1 MTTRSAGV
9 GPLVGL
15 GLLLAAGPARAEETV
30 IPLVGQVPDDGLD
43 HFFVEF
49 ELPAGIVEIEV
60 RHDDLSPINVLDWGL
75 DDPDGFRGWG
85 GGNAEPAVVGPLA
98 ASRSYVPGPLPAGTW
113 AVVVGKARIDDPPG
127 QYSIEVVLRDAAET
141 PTLAPQPERMAYAH
155 APALVDEPRW
165 YAGDFHVHSRESGDA
180 RPDLDEIATL
190 ARESGLDF
198 VVISDHNT
206 HTGQDFFAD
215 AQGRNP
221 DVLLV
226 PGVEFTTYAGHANG
240 IGATIW
246 VDHKLGQPGVTIEG
260 AAQAYRDQGALFA
273 INHPALDLGPL
284 CIGCAWE
291 HALDPG
297 LVDAV
302 EIATGGLEP
311 FAGQFSAPAILFWDD
326 LCATGHHVT
335 AIGGSDDHKAG
346 VDLGPFESPL
356 GNATTMV
363 YAERLDVPS
372 IVDGVHAART
382 VVKLQGPQDPMVVLS
397 VDAELDGDT
406 IRADTAVL
414 TATITGAD
422 GQHVRLVRGG
432 NEEGLVAIAGDPAEV
447 QWELVAPAQGQER
460 IRAEIFV
467 DGDRRVVT
475 SHLWLEAGEPM
486 VPGTST
492 GDGASSGATSGAV
505 DEGTGPAATDTGP
518 PPAAAGDDAGGCGCR
533 SASPGAP
540 FVLALVVLAGLARTP
555 RRRQPVSTCT
565 CRPASAAPSSSSIR
579 RTRPVATSSSWS
591 SRISTSHTCV
601 RRPRWT
607 GRARPTSVPPR
618 VARRKDVLFS
628 SPTVVLPVGS
638 ACMAAPTEH
647 SVSTIDA
654 CTPPCTSP

>member
-1 MTTRSAGV
+1 MTMRRAGV
-9 GPLVGL
+9 GPLWAL
-15 GLLLAAGPARAEETV
+15 GLLFAAAPARAEETV
-30 IPLVGQVPDDGLD
+30 ISIEGQVPDDGLD

-49 ELPAGIVEIEV
+49 EVPAGIVEIEV

-75 DDPDGFRGWG
+75 SDPRGFRGWG
-85 GGNAEPAVVGPLA
+85 GGNAEPAVVGLVA

-113 AVVVGKARIDDPPG
+113 AVVVGKARVDDLPG
-127 QYSIEVVLRDAAET
+127 QYALEIVLRDAAET

-155 APALVDEPRW
+155 VPALVDEPRW

-180 RPDLDEIATL
+180 RPDLDEIAAL
-190 ARESGLDF
+190 ARRSGLDF

-215 AQGRNP
+215 AQARHP

-240 IGATIW
+240 IGATVW

-273 INHPALDLGPL
+273 INHPVLELGPL
-284 CIGCAWE
+284 CIGCAWA
-291 HALDPG
+291 HALPPG

-311 FAGQFSAPAILFWDD
+311 FAGQFSASAIVFWDD
-326 LCATGHHVT
+326 LCASGSHVA

-346 VDLGPFESPL
+346 VALGPFDSPL

-363 YAERLDVPS
+363 LAPRLDVPS
-372 IVDGVHAART
+372 IVDGVRSGRT

-406 IRADTAVL
+406 VRADTVVL
-414 TATITGAD
+414 TATLTGAD
-422 GQHVRLVRGG
+422 GQQVRLVRGG
-432 NEEGLVAIAGDPAEV
+432 DAEGLVTIDGDPAEV
-447 QWELVAPAQGQER
+447 QWELVAPAQGQDR

-486 VPGTST
+486 VPGASTGEATST
-492 GDGASSGATSGAV
+492 GASTGPVTGAL
-505 DEGTGPAATDTGP
+505 DEGTGPAATETDPT
-518 PPAAAGDDAGGCGCR
+518 PPAADGDASGCSCR
-533 SASPGAP
+533 SGSPQSP
-540 FVLALVVLAGLARTP
+540 LVLVVVVMLGGP
-555 RRRQPVSTCT
+555 PWRRRPPHRLRGAQRS
-565 CRPASAAPSSSSIR
+565 SAA
-579 RTRPVATSSSWS
+579 
-591 SRISTSHTCV
+591 
-601 RRPRWT
+601 
-607 GRARPTSVPPR
+607 
-618 VARRKDVLFS
+618 
-628 SPTVVLPVGS
+628 
-638 ACMAAPTEH
+638 
-647 SVSTIDA
+647 
-654 CTPPCTSP
+654 